1 MLFNGPLRFP
11 DPIAILNA
19 EEDERKKQ
27 NWIRDRLWHNGPH
40 ASCCKKC
47 LQAGYVLAL
56 VRTTR
61 LDLIGEFPELLAVY
75 EELQHDG
82 MLQQMASSAAP
93 ASSTARRSRSA
104 WPQWAGAA
112 LVCAGLLVVAI
123 ALLAR
128 ASAL

>member
-1 MLFNGPLRFP
+1 MFLNDPLRFP

-27 NWIRDRLWHNGPH
+27 KWIRARLWHHGPH
-40 ASCCKKC
+40 AGCCKKC

-56 VRTTR
+56 VRTSR
-61 LDLIGEFPELLAVY
+61 LDLIGELPELVGVY

-82 MLQQMASSAAP
+82 MLRQMTSSAAP
-93 ASSTARRSRSA
+93 ASSTTRRSRSA
-104 WPQWAGAA
+104 WPQRVGAA
-112 LVCAGLLVVAI
+112 LVCAGLLVLTI

-128 ASAL
+128 TNVL

>member
-1 MLFNGPLRFP
+1 MLDDPLRFP
-11 DPIAILNA
+11 DPIAILAA

-27 NWIRDRLWHNGPH
+27 KWIRDRLWHNGPH

-56 VRTTR
+56 VRTSR

-82 MLQQMASSAAP
+82 MLRRMTSSAAP
-93 ASSTARRSRSA
+93 ASSMRRRSRPA
-104 WPQWAGAA
+104 WPQRVAAA
-112 LVCAGLLVVAI
+112 LVGAGLLVLAI
-123 ALLAR
+123 ALLAHT
-128 ASAL
+128 SVL